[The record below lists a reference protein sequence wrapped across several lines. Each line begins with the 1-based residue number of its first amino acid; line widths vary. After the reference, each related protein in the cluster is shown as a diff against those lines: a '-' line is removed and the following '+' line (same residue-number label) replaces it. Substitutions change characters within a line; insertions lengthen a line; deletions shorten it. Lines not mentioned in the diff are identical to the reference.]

1 MLVPQRDRDRLV
13 QQLQVPQHRP
23 TASLNTFCFNNRGHE
38 RFVKLN
44 SDDVLRFNKHRR
56 NLEERLI
63 TTDVTKKAV
72 DDACNQICWA
82 EFGIPIMLPRNPGH
96 SVIGSRAQEWD
107 SFLDVRDAYTDFEDG
122 LTGLGVGIVND
133 KGGVD
138 HNLTGHYS
146 PKGYYNTKGYGAK
159 SQLDV
164 LPGTS

>member
-1 MLVPQRDRDRLV
+1 
-13 QQLQVPQHRP
+13 
-23 TASLNTFCFNNRGHE
+23 
-38 RFVKLN
+38 
-44 SDDVLRFNKHRR
+44 
-56 NLEERLI
+56 
-63 TTDVTKKAV
+63 
-72 DDACNQICWA
+72 
-82 EFGIPIMLPRNPGH
+82 MLPRNPGH